1 MAMQPPPMQ
10 QQKHHHHHQQQQHQQ
25 SREPLHRRLLQ
36 SGSVRTWQGSAH
48 DDQADVSIG
57 TAGRPLDAEVELWEG
72 PLEFP
77 AAAAVADDLGPA
89 RPPPANGY
97 EGAAL
102 HPGLVVGDSSTSS
115 DRIQGGALRTFR
127 VDAAVASVEVRLL
140 SEGYPIYGAIEVLQG
155 PNTER
160 QVIELYSENGRDRP
174 ISYLLETPGFGC
186 VVSVKNTWPSM
197 EYPMTALVLPHV
209 VSPRGWGGWQAGQR
223 RDGYDGVGGRDARLG
238 GFGDGYGGAGAG
250 GYDPRA
256 VRGMV
261 VPKLQDQRGRGA
273 PPSQAGRA
281 AGSGAYGRDFGRG

>member
-1 MAMQPPPMQ
+1 M
-10 QQKHHHHHQQQQHQQ
+10 
-25 SREPLHRRLLQ
+25 
-36 SGSVRTWQGSAH
+36 
-48 DDQADVSIG
+48 
-57 TAGRPLDAEVELWEG
+57 
-72 PLEFP
+72 
-77 AAAAVADDLGPA
+77 GPA

-127 VDAAVASVEVRLL
+127 VDAAVESVEVRLL

-223 RDGYDGVGGRDARLG
+223 RDGYDGVGVGGQGGGQGGRRGRSRVRRVSPSSEAFSELSSRRAGCAARRVRGRLRRRRRRRVRPA
-238 GFGDGYGGAGAG
+238 GGAWHGRAKAAG
-250 GYDPRA
+250 PARPRRA
-256 VRGMV
+256 S
-261 VPKLQDQRGRGA
+261 L
-273 PPSQAGRA
+273 AGRPRCGERRVR
-281 AGSGAYGRDFGRG
+281 AGLWQGLGKLLLRMSACGVAGLNLSAQLDLHRDWG

>member
-1 MAMQPPPMQ
+1 M
-10 QQKHHHHHQQQQHQQ
+10 
-25 SREPLHRRLLQ
+25 
-36 SGSVRTWQGSAH
+36 
-48 DDQADVSIG
+48 
-57 TAGRPLDAEVELWEG
+57 
-72 PLEFP
+72 
-77 AAAAVADDLGPA
+77 GPA

-127 VDAAVASVEVRLL
+127 VDAPVESVEVRLL

-223 RDGYDGVGGRDARLG
+223 RDGYDGVGVGGQGGGQGGRRGRSRVRRVSPSRKPSRNSPLGGRDARLG